1 MFPLSH
7 TYVSTRV
14 LKRQTPNLVFGS
26 VLPDIATTSK
36 NNIGRDKIHYS
47 PNEFLSFVKSKY
59 PELIDIAIGVNLHS
73 HINKGADYYSDDS
86 TTGFAYTY
94 GKNLVSKV
102 KHLLKIEDDTI
113 SLVLSHNLIE
123 AGVDINLL
131 RKNPE
136 VLEIYTN
143 GFQKID
149 KEKIVS
155 CLSEYLALPKD
166 TLKLEIDNFIT
177 FLGPESISSV
187 DTIIDRV
194 AIPLIQLRFNCKV
207 DRGETVSIISEAA
220 RLMEREYIR
229 LLDQAVR
236 GITSSKTI
244 EV

>member
-1 MFPLSH
+1 MI
-7 TYVSTRV
+7 
-14 LKRQTPNLVFGS
+14 K
-26 VLPDIATTSK
+26 K
-36 NNIGRDKIHYS
+36 
-47 PNEFLSFVKSKY
+47 
-59 PELIDIAIGVNLHS
+59 
-73 HINKGADYYSDDS
+73 
-86 TTGFAYTY
+86 
-94 GKNLVSKV
+94 
-102 KHLLKIEDDTI
+102 
-113 SLVLSHNLIE
+113 
-123 AGVDINLL
+123 
-131 RKNPE
+131 
-136 VLEIYTN
+136 
-143 GFQKID
+143 
-149 KEKIVS
+149 KIVS